1 MPTMP
6 RWRSGSLRKSE
17 SRKVFESSRSDSRI
31 MIVLAWSLVA
41 LVVLVASGLI
51 TLGIELNRRDY
62 RARDRAAEG
71 SGAVVS
77 FPNETDVEQ
86 LQAA

>member
-1 MPTMP
+1 
-6 RWRSGSLRKSE
+6 
-17 SRKVFESSRSDSRI
+17 

-51 TLGIELNRRDY
+51 ALGIELNRRAY

-77 FPNETDVEQ
+77 FPNETDAER
-86 LQAA
+86 LQAAA

>member
-1 MPTMP
+1 
-6 RWRSGSLRKSE
+6 
-17 SRKVFESSRSDSRI
+17 

-51 TLGIELNRRDY
+51 ALGIELNRRDY

-71 SGAVVS
+71 SGAVVPFS
-77 FPNETDVEQ
+77 YEADGEQ
-86 LQAA
+86 LKAA